1 MPPVCGESDQHKQYT
16 QYQVNNYSTK
26 DSINIFL
33 IKYSSHEGKIT
44 NFISF
49 DNQIMEFGIF
59 IDQIVILGIL
69 VLIGIFASRAGI
81 IRGTVKDGLAK
92 IIINITLPLL
102 VLTGISGMD
111 VSVSLLE
118 NSVFTLLFSLLM
130 VIFMGIIGFLSS
142 KLSKLP
148 SKSSS
153 VHLVHTMFG
162 NIVYL
167 GFPLINALFP
177 GGEALYYAMLFH
189 LVTSTVMWTFGI
201 SVLQGGGGNS
211 WRHGVKKLLNINT
224 LAFAVGFL
232 MLSLSLRLPPVM
244 ENSLGGL
251 GKTTI
256 YLSMLYIGAMLA
268 GVSWKQAIFSLQAYL
283 LAWNKLILIPI
294 IGLLMY
300 KGLEQF
306 FSVPEDELA
315 VMVILLE
322 SAMPCMVN
330 IVVLAKVYGA
340 DDEMAT
346 QNVFITTLLSI
357 LSLPVVYFV
366 FRYYI

>member
-1 MPPVCGESDQHKQYT
+1 
-16 QYQVNNYSTK
+16 
-26 DSINIFL
+26 
-33 IKYSSHEGKIT
+33 
-44 NFISF
+44 
-49 DNQIMEFGIF
+49 MEFGIF
-59 IDQIVILGIL
+59 IDQIAILGIL
-69 VLIGIFASRAGI
+69 VLIGIFASKSGI
-81 IRGTVKDGLAK
+81 IDGPVKDGLAK

-111 VSVSLLE
+111 ISVSLLK
-118 NSVFTLLFSLLM
+118 NSIFTLLFSFLM
-130 VIFMGIIGFLSS
+130 VIFMGLVGFLSS
-142 KLSKLP
+142 KLTKLP
-148 SKSSS
+148 PKSSS

-189 LVTSTVMWTFGI
+189 LVTSSVMWTFGI
-201 SVLQGGGGNS
+201 SVLQGGRGTS
-211 WRHGVKKLLNINT
+211 WFLGIKKLMNVNT

-232 MLSLSLRLPPVM
+232 MLTFSLRLPPVM
-244 ENSLGGL
+244 ESSLGGL

-268 GVSWKQAIFSLQAYL
+268 GVSWKQAIFSIQAYL

-294 IGLLMY
+294 FGLLMY

-306 FSVPEDELA
+306 FSFPQDKLA
-315 VMVILLE
+315 AMVILLE
-322 SAMPCMVN
+322 SAMPCMAN

-340 DDEMAT
+340 DDEIAT

-357 LSLPVVYFV
+357 LSLPLVYFV
-366 FRYYI
+366 FRHYI

>member
-1 MPPVCGESDQHKQYT
+1 
-16 QYQVNNYSTK
+16 
-26 DSINIFL
+26 
-33 IKYSSHEGKIT
+33 
-44 NFISF
+44 
-49 DNQIMEFGIF
+49 MEFGI
-59 IDQIVILGIL
+59 ITDQIAILGIL
-69 VLIGIFASRAGI
+69 VLIGIIASKTGI
-81 IRGTVKDGLAK
+81 IAVPVKDGLAK

-111 VSVSLLE
+111 VSVSLLK
-118 NSVFTLLFSLLM
+118 NSIFTLLFSFLM
-130 VIFMGIIGFLSS
+130 VVFMGLIGFLSS
-142 KLSKLP
+142 RLIKLP
-148 SKSSS
+148 PKSSS

-189 LVTSTVMWTFGI
+189 LVTSSVMWTFGI
-201 SVLQGGGGNS
+201 STLQGGIGTSGL
-211 WRHGVKKLLNINT
+211 HGMKKLLNVNT
-224 LAFAVGFL
+224 LAFVLGFL
-232 MLSLSLRLPPVM
+232 MLTFSLRLPPVM
-244 ENSLGGL
+244 ESSLGGL

-268 GVSWKQAIFSLQAYL
+268 GVSWKQAIFSLQSYL
-283 LAWNKLILIPI
+283 LAWNKLILIPL

-306 FSVPEDELA
+306 FSFPQDKLA
-315 VMVILLE
+315 AMVILLE
-322 SAMPCMVN
+322 SAMPCMAN

-340 DDEMAT
+340 DDKMAT

-357 LSLPVVYFV
+357 LSLPAIFFV
-366 FRYYI
+366 LKYYI

>member
-1 MPPVCGESDQHKQYT
+1 
-16 QYQVNNYSTK
+16 
-26 DSINIFL
+26 
-33 IKYSSHEGKIT
+33 
-44 NFISF
+44 
-49 DNQIMEFGIF
+49 MEFGII
-59 IDQIVILGIL
+59 IDQIAILGIL
-69 VLIGIFASRAGI
+69 VLIGIIASKTGI
-81 IRGTVKDGLAK
+81 IAEPVKDGLAK

-111 VSVSLLE
+111 VNVSLLK
-118 NSVFTLLFSLLM
+118 NSIFTLLFSLLM
-130 VIFMGIIGFLSS
+130 VVFMGFVGFLSS
-142 KLSKLP
+142 RLTKLP
-148 SKSSS
+148 PKSSS

-177 GGEALYYAMLFH
+177 GGEALYYAMLYY
-189 LVTSTVMWTFGI
+189 LISNSVMWTFGI
-201 SVLQGGGGNS
+201 STLDGSRGTSRFYGI
-211 WRHGVKKLLNINT
+211 KKLLNINT
-224 LAFAVGFL
+224 LAFILGFT
-232 MLSLSLRLPPVM
+232 MLTFSLRLPMVM

-268 GVSWKQAIFSLQAYL
+268 GVNWKKAIFSLQSYL
-283 LAWNKLILIPI
+283 LAWNKLILIPL

-306 FSVPEDELA
+306 LSFPGDKLA
-315 VMVILLE
+315 AMVILLE
-322 SAMPCMVN
+322 SAMPCMAN

-340 DDEMAT
+340 DDEIAT

-357 LSLPVVYFV
+357 LSLPAIFFV
-366 FRYYI
+366 LRHYI

>member
-1 MPPVCGESDQHKQYT
+1 MAWYPW
-16 QYQVNNYSTK
+16 
-26 DSINIFL
+26 
-33 IKYSSHEGKIT
+33 

-49 DNQIMEFGIF
+49 DNQIMEFGII
-59 IDQIVILGIL
+59 IDQIAILGIL
-69 VLIGIFASRAGI
+69 VLIGIIASKTGI
-81 IRGTVKDGLAK
+81 IAGPVKDGLAK

-111 VSVSLLE
+111 VSVSLLK
-118 NSVFTLLFSLLM
+118 NSVFTLLFALLM
-130 VIFMGIIGFLSS
+130 VAFMGLTGFLSS
-142 KLSKLP
+142 RLTKLP
-148 SKSSS
+148 PKSSS

-177 GGEALYYAMLFH
+177 GGEALYYAMLYY
-189 LVTSTVMWTFGI
+189 LVSSSVMWTFGI
-201 SVLQGGGGNS
+201 STLQGSKGTSGFYGIN
-211 WRHGVKKLLNINT
+211 KLLNINT
-224 LAFAVGFL
+224 LAFAIGFM
-232 MLSLSLRLPPVM
+232 MLTFSLRLPSVI
-244 ENSLGGL
+244 ESSLGGL

-268 GVSWKQAIFSLQAYL
+268 GVSWKQAIFSLQSYL
-283 LAWNKLILIPI
+283 LAWNKLIMIPLM
-294 IGLLMY
+294 GLLMY
-300 KGLEQF
+300 KGLEQL
-306 FSVPEDELA
+306 FSFPQDKLA

-322 SAMPCMVN
+322 SAMPCMAN

-357 LSLPVVYFV
+357 LSLPAIFFV
-366 FRYYI
+366 LKHYI